1 MVVLILRPWITTLC
15 QAVFCQRADIV
26 RLLLD
31 DGRAEPDC
39 EDNCPIRS
47 AASSGCMEIVMMLLA
62 DSRVDP
68 SARDGEAL
76 AEALKNGH
84 GAIADLLLP

>member
-1 MVVLILRPWITTLC
+1 
-15 QAVFCQRADIV
+15 
-26 RLLLD
+26 
-31 DGRAEPDC
+31 
-39 EDNCPIRS
+39 
-47 AASSGCMEIVMMLLA
+47 MEIVMMLLA